1 MFAAGQSRA
10 VVEFRLLGPLEA
22 VENGQPVHLGGRQQ
36 RALLA
41 VMLLRRN
48 EVVPTDEL
56 VDAIWGARPPPTAQV
71 MVQLYVSRL
80 RKLFG
85 PSSVVT
91 RPAGYLFEVDASQV
105 DVDRFETLVAS
116 AAGLEDV
123 GETARLL
130 RQALALWRG
139 PPLVDFAYDDFAAA
153 EHRRLEELRL
163 AALEDRIDADLALG
177 QDAALVAEIDSLL
190 LAEPLRERLRGQLMV
205 ALYRSGRQA
214 DALAVYTEGRR
225 VLVEELG
232 LEPSE
237 ALRELERQIL
247 DHDPALEVAT
257 RREPGQAVRDERK
270 VVTALFLDLADFG
283 ETALDPEDAQAV
295 LEPFRA
301 RAHTELERFGGTVET
316 LVGGTVAAVFGAP
329 LAHEDDPERA
339 VRAALACID
348 VVAEGRREA
357 VQPIEVRIGIDTGE
371 VLIGGDQHGH
381 VIGEAVSTADRLR
394 AGAPPNAV
402 LVTETTHRA
411 TAHAIDF
418 EAGEPISTPGRSQP
432 TPVWR
437 AVAPTSPI
445 HADRTWARAAPF
457 VGREAELDL
466 LRDRLRFT
474 RLETRARLVTLIGEP
489 GVGKTRLLREARH
502 TAEGFRWQQG
512 RSIPYGDGVAY
523 WAFAEIVKAVAG
535 IFDTDTPSRAEQK
548 LAQAVRMTVDEDPA
562 TVETQL
568 RVLLG
573 LESRDASFRRSAVF
587 AAWRRFVTGLAAQR
601 PLVLA
606 FEDVHWADDGLLDF
620 IESFRAVRTDVP
632 LLVVC
637 TARPELL
644 ERRPGWE
651 PVIDLPPLSEGDTRV
666 LLSALLGRESLPAAV
681 ETAVARVGG
690 NPLFAEEYAR
700 AAASGGSGDVP
711 VPASVHQVIAARI
724 DGLELEQK
732 ALLQDAAVV
741 GEVFWPGALTSIG
754 GLDEAA
760 CRTRLAE
767 LTLRDFVTPEPSSA
781 VANERQYTFNHVL
794 FRDVAY
800 AGIPRARRAAMH
812 RQTAEWI
819 ESRARDDDVAELV
832 AHHYQCAV
840 DLARAVQ
847 LETDGLVDRAAE
859 AFWRAAER
867 ARRLYAN
874 AEAADYFRRA
884 LTLLEE
890 VRDPDPEWFTE
901 LTGTLHEGLGDVL
914 VLAGEPEQARAVFA
928 RAEELVPRGDR
939 VRRARLLRKQG
950 YSLSMLQ
957 DRTEESA
964 EALTAAETALGKRPS
979 GKAWWEERC
988 EIACSWLN
996 LLYFTAPLEVF
1007 QDRLTADGPTVER
1020 HGTAWQRAYLLLCMG
1035 TSSMRRER
1043 YVPGE
1048 QTLEYVRAALAA
1060 ARESGN
1066 VGGAAMQQ
1074 FALGFALLWAS
1085 CLDEA
1090 EIELAEALTESERIG
1105 EATLRT
1111 RCLTYLTIL
1120 SRKRGDIVEARR
1132 FAELAL
1138 EAARITHMEDYV
1150 AQAYANLAWIAW
1162 REGDHGRAEE
1172 LAREAWS
1179 DWDSYLHTHRVWA
1192 WSPVFPLLGL
1202 ALRAG
1207 RNDEAH
1213 ELAEVLVDPTRQAL
1227 PSELEEALR
1236 AGRLTDAATMAAG
1249 YGYL

>member
-1 MFAAGQSRA
+1 M
-10 VVEFRLLGPLEA
+10 VEFRLLGPLEA
-22 VENGQPVHLGGRQQ
+22 VENGQPLHLGGRQQ
-36 RALLA
+36 RAVLA

-56 VDAIWGARPPPTAQV
+56 VEAIWGARPPPTAQV
-71 MVQLYVSRL
+71 MVQLYISRL

-85 PSSVVT
+85 RNSLVT
-91 RPAGYLFEVDASQV
+91 RPAGYLFEVDASQI

-116 AAGLEDV
+116 AARHKDT

-139 PPLVDFAYDDFAAA
+139 PPLVDFSYDAFAAA
-153 EHRRLEELRL
+153 ESRRLEELRL
-163 AALEDRIDADLALG
+163 AALEDRIDADLKLG
-177 QDAALVAEIDSLL
+177 RDAELVAEIDSLL
-190 LAEPLRERLRGQLMV
+190 VAQPLRERLRGQLMV

-214 DALAVYTEGRR
+214 DALAVYREGRR

-232 LEPSE
+232 LEPSV

-247 DHDPALEVAT
+247 DHDSALEVAT
-257 RREPGQAVRDERK
+257 RREPKRAVREERK
-270 VVTALFLDLADFG
+270 VVTALFLDLAGLG

-348 VVAEGRREA
+348 VVAEASRDS
-357 VQPIEVRIGIDTGE
+357 VQPIEVRIGIDTSE
-371 VLIGGDQHGH
+371 VLIGGDRHGR

-394 AGAPPNAV
+394 AGAPPNSV
-402 LVTETTHRA
+402 LVTETTHRG

-445 HADRTWARAAPF
+445 HADRVSARAAPF

-466 LRDRLRFT
+466 LRDQLRAT
-474 RLETRARLVTLIGEP
+474 RMETRARLVTLIGEP
-489 GVGKTRLLREARH
+489 GIGKTRLLREARQ

-535 IFDTDTPSRAEQK
+535 IFDTDTPNRAEQK
-548 LAQAVRMTVDEDPA
+548 LGQAVRMTVAEDPA

-573 LESRDASFRRSAVF
+573 LESRDASFGRSAVF

-620 IESFRAVRTDVP
+620 IESFRAVGTDMP
-632 LLVVC
+632 LIVVC

-666 LLSALLGRESLPAAV
+666 LLSALLGRDSLPDAV
-681 ETAVARVGG
+681 ELAVARVGG

-700 AAASGGSGDVP
+700 AAASGGSAIVP

-724 DGLELEQK
+724 DGLEPEQK

-741 GEVFWPGALTSIG
+741 GEVFWPGALASIS
-754 GLDEAA
+754 GLEEAA

-781 VANERQYTFNHVL
+781 VANERQYTFSHVL
-794 FRDVAY
+794 IRDVAY
-800 AGIPRARRAAMH
+800 AGIPRAQRAVKH
-812 RQTAEWI
+812 QETAEWI
-819 ESRARDDDVAELV
+819 EARARDDDVAELV
-832 AHHYQCAV
+832 AHHYGRAL
-840 DLARAVQ
+840 DLARAAR
-847 LETDGLVDRAAE
+847 LETEALVERATE
-859 AFWRAAER
+859 AFWRAGER
-867 ARRLYAN
+867 ACQVYAN
-874 AEAADYFRRA
+874 AEAAEYFRRA
-884 LTLLEE
+884 LTLLVE
-890 VRDPDPEWFTE
+890 VRDPDPEWYTE
-901 LTGTLHEGLGDVL
+901 LTSTLREGLGDVL
-914 VLAGEPEQARAVFA
+914 MLAGEPEQARAAFA
-928 RAEELVPRGDR
+928 QAEELVPKRDR
-939 VRRARLLRKQG
+939 VHRARLLRKQG
-950 YSLSMLQ
+950 WSLSMLQ
-957 DRTEESA
+957 HRSEESA
-964 EALTAAETALGKRPS
+964 AAFTAAETALGSRPS

-996 LLYFTAPLEVF
+996 LLYFTAPLELLL
-1007 QDRLTADGPTVER
+1007 DRLTADGPMVKR
-1020 HGTAWQRAYLLLCMG
+1020 HGTAWQRAYLLLFMG

-1043 YVPGE
+1043 YAGSE
-1048 QTLEYVRAALAA
+1048 QSVEYVRAALAA
-1060 ARESGN
+1060 SRDSGN
-1066 VGGAAMQQ
+1066 IRGAAMQQ

-1085 CLDEA
+1085 RLDEA
-1090 EIELAEALTESERIG
+1090 ELELAAALTESERIG
-1105 EATLRT
+1105 ETALRT

-1120 SRKRGDIVEARR
+1120 WRKRGDVVEARR

-1138 EAARITHMEDYV
+1138 EAARTAHMEDCV

-1162 REGDHGRAEE
+1162 REGDHCRAEE
-1172 LAREAWS
+1172 LACDAWS
-1179 DWDSYLHTHRVWA
+1179 DWDTTHPRHTHRMWA

-1207 RNDEAH
+1207 RDEEARA
-1213 ELAEVLVDPTRQAL
+1213 LAEVLVDPTRQAL
-1227 PSELEEALR
+1227 PAELEEALR
-1236 AGRLTDAATMAAG
+1236 AGRLTDAATMAVG